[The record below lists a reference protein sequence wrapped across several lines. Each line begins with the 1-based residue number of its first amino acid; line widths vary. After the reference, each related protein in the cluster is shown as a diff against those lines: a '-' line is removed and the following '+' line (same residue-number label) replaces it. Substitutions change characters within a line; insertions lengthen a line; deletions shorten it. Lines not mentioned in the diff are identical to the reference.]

1 MNLNFNFFDQQ
12 LTFFVVV
19 NFVLVDANTLLSC
32 GNESNS
38 DIVRE
43 GKWLD
48 KLEA

>member
-1 MNLNFNFFDQQ
+1 MVSLVNHLIFV
-12 LTFFVVV
+12 VVV
-19 NFVLVDANTLLSC
+19 NFVLVDVNAFMSC
-32 GNESNS
+32 GNDNNS